1 MKLLYDL
8 SATQPNLSGKRHGGG
23 RYGEIILLRMV
34 ERGMKFSC
42 FYDSSKWLNPEM
54 RKACERG
61 GIMLHDVYG
70 SSVGQIVN
78 EHGYTRIYS
87 CLPSEKLPLLT
98 CCEVYGTV
106 HGLRDLETPY
116 DSIFYH
122 YRHSVKEWLK
132 FFMKK
137 MLLPWYRRRCFRG
150 YSCYFNASFHLITV
164 SEHSRFAFLSF
175 FPELQKNQMQVFY
188 SPGTSRPGKLER
200 NPDTSRY
207 FLAVSGNRWEKNNLR
222 AVIAFDRLLS
232 AGRLPQDIRMVVT
245 GTCGDSFR
253 YHIQNPSR
261 FSFLGYVDDDELE
274 RLYADAY
281 VFVYPSLNEG
291 FGYPPIEA
299 MRYGVP
305 VIASPLSSM
314 AEVCAGGVLYFNPF
328 SVEEIM
334 NRMMMVMQP
343 EVYNEYVRKGLEQH
357 QRIVERQ
364 QRDLDGV
371 IDYITASQSYQID

>member
-8 SATQPNLSGKRHGGG
+8 SATQPNPSGKRHGGG

-34 ERGMKFSC
+34 ERGMKFGC
-42 FYDSSKWLNPEM
+42 FYDSSKWLNSEM
-54 RKACERG
+54 REACERG

-70 SSVGQIVN
+70 SSVVRIVN
-78 EHGYTRIYS
+78 EYGYTRVYS
-87 CLPSEKLPLLT
+87 CLPDKKLLSQT

-116 DSIFYH
+116 DSIFYY
-122 YRHSVKEWLK
+122 YRHPVKEWLK
-132 FFMKK
+132 FLVTNI
-137 MLLPWYRRRCFRG
+137 LLPWYRHRCFCG
-150 YSCYFNASFHLITV
+150 YSRYINTSFRLVTV

-175 FPELQKNQMQVFY
+175 FSELKDDKMRVYY
-188 SPGTSRPGKLER
+188 SPNTSRPKKLER
-200 NPDTSRY
+200 NPNAPRY

-222 AVIAFDRLLS
+222 AVMAFDRLVS
-232 AGRLPQDIRMVVT
+232 AGRLPQDICMVVT
-245 GTCGDSFR
+245 GTRGNSFR
-253 YHIQNPSR
+253 YRLQNPSR
-261 FSFLGYVDDDELE
+261 FSFPGYVDDDVLE
-274 RLYADAY
+274 RLYADAF
-281 VFVYPSLNEG
+281 VFVYPSINEG

-334 NRMMMVMQP
+334 NRMMMIIQP

-357 QRIVERQ
+357 QKIVKRQ
-364 QRDLDGV
+364 RRDLDGV
-371 IDYITASQSYQID
+371 IDYITAL

>member
-23 RYGEIILLRMV
+23 RYGEVILLRMV
-34 ERGMKFSC
+34 ERGLRFGC
-42 FYDSSKWLNPEM
+42 FYDSSKWLNPKIRE
-54 RKACERG
+54 ACERG
-61 GIMLHDVYG
+61 GIMLHNVYG
-70 SSVGQIVN
+70 SSVKQIIS

-87 CLPSEKLPLLT
+87 CLPDTKLLSLT
-98 CCEVYGTV
+98 NFEVYGTV
-106 HGLRDLETPY
+106 HGLRGLETPY

-122 YRHSVKEWLK
+122 YRHPAKEWFK
-132 FFMKK
+132 FFVKK
-137 MLLPWYRRRCFRG
+137 TLISWYRHRCFRE
-150 YSCYFNASFHLITV
+150 YSRYINKTFRLITV

-175 FPELQKNQMQVFY
+175 FPELKDDQMRVFY
-188 SPGTSRPGKLER
+188 SPNTSRPKKLER
-200 NPDTSRY
+200 NPNVTRY

-222 AVIAFDRLLS
+222 AVMAFDRLIS

-245 GTCGDSFR
+245 GTRGDSFR
-253 YHIQNPSR
+253 YRIQNPGR
-261 FSFLGYVDDDELE
+261 FSFPGYVGDDELE
-274 RLYADAY
+274 RLYADAF
-281 VFVYPSLNEG
+281 VFVYPSFNEG

-314 AEVCAGGVLYFNPF
+314 AEICAGGVLYFNPF

-334 NRMMMVMQP
+334 NRMMMIIQP
-343 EVYNEYVRKGLEQH
+343 EIYNEYVRKGLEQH
-357 QRIVERQ
+357 QRIVGRQ

-371 IDYITASQSYQID
+371 IDYITDLQPSLY

>member
-34 ERGMKFSC
+34 GRGVKFGC
-42 FYDSSKWLNPEM
+42 FYDGSKWLNPEI
-54 RKACERG
+54 REACERG
-61 GIMLHDVYG
+61 GIMMHDVYG
-70 SSVGQIVN
+70 SSVERIVS
-78 EHGYTRIYS
+78 EYGYTRIYS
-87 CLPSEKLPLLT
+87 CLPSKRLPLLT
-98 CCEVYGTV
+98 CCAVYGTV
-106 HGLRDLETPY
+106 HGLRDFETPY

-122 YRHSVKEWLK
+122 YRHSAKEWMKYLV
-132 FFMKK
+132 KK
-137 MLLPWYRRRCFRG
+137 MLLPWYRYHCFRG
-150 YSCYFNASFHLITV
+150 YSCYFNTSFRLITV

-175 FPELQKNQMQVFY
+175 FPELKEDQMRVYY
-188 SPGTSRPGKLER
+188 SPNTSSLEKLER
-200 NPDTSRY
+200 NPNAPRY

-222 AVIAFDRLLS
+222 AMMAFDRLVS

-245 GTCGDSFR
+245 GTHGNSFR
-253 YHIQNPSR
+253 YRLQNPSR
-261 FSFLGYVDDDELE
+261 FSFLGYVDDDVLE
-274 RLYADAY
+274 RLYADAF

-314 AEVCAGGVLYFNPF
+314 AEICAGGVLYFNPF

-334 NRMMMVMQP
+334 NRMMMIIQP
-343 EVYNEYVRKGLEQH
+343 EVYNEYVHKGLEQY

-364 QRDLDGV
+364 QKDLDGV
-371 IDYITASQSYQID
+371 IDYIMEVV